1 VGFDVVGVD
10 VLGRRGWAGA
20 TWQAR
25 METNNQQIHCL
36 SNVGI
41 FQTRHMSVIP
51 NNLFMKL
58 SIYTSKYN
66 IPATMLR
73 LKRPVETAKTGLCS
87 VLNFPKY

>member
-25 METNNQQIHCL
+25 IETNNQQSHCL

-41 FQTRHMSVIP
+41 FQTRHMSVIS
-51 NNLFMKL
+51 NNLFMKINIHFEIQY
-58 SIYTSKYN
+58 SSYN
-66 IPATMLR
+66 
-73 LKRPVETAKTGLCS
+73 VEAQKTG
-87 VLNFPKY
+87 